1 MDEEAG
7 GIHEEGDGMNA
18 RQKAKQLKKIAAEY
32 KAEADAWRQYARTE
46 AAKHHETAAKVKTVH
61 FCKLIPNE
69 QLLYMPEDVI
79 KKEIA
84 TDIGQT
90 LNDENLIRWRV
101 EDAGPM
107 NCRRFSGKLDVL
119 TQEERE

>member
-1 MDEEAG
+1 
-7 GIHEEGDGMNA
+7 MNA
-18 RQKAKQLKKIAAEY
+18 RQKAKKYKKLAEKY
-32 KAEADAWRQYARTE
+32 KADADSWKQYARTE

-69 QLLYMPEDVI
+69 QLVYMPEDVI

-107 NCRRFSGKLDVL
+107 NCRRFSGKLEVL
-119 TQEERE
+119 SHEEERE

>member
-1 MDEEAG
+1 
-7 GIHEEGDGMNA
+7 
-18 RQKAKQLKKIAAEY
+18 
-32 KAEADAWRQYARTE
+32 
-46 AAKHHETAAKVKTVH
+46 
-61 FCKLIPNE
+61 
-69 QLLYMPEDVI
+69 MPEDAI

-119 TQEERE
+119 TQEDGE

>member
-1 MDEEAG
+1 
-7 GIHEEGDGMNA
+7 MNA

-32 KAEADAWRQYARTE
+32 KAEADAWKQYARTE

-69 QLLYMPEDVI
+69 QLLFMPEDAI

-90 LNDENLIRWRV
+90 LNDENLIRWRL

-107 NCRRFSGKLDVL
+107 NCRRFSGKLEVL
-119 TQEERE
+119 SYEEERE